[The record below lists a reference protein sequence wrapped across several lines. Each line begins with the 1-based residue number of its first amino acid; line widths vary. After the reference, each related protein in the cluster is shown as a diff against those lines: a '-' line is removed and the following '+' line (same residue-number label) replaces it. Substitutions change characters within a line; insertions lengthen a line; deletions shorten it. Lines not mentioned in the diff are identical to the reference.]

1 MNDWPLLLERALRVA
16 ATAHHQ
22 QTRKAS
28 QLPYITHP
36 VAVTM
41 LLQQHGFDDEQT
53 LAAALLHDVAEDTA
67 VTLDE
72 LAGKFPE
79 PVVDLVRHL
88 TERKRDETGAARPW
102 EDRKREHLAHIG
114 DAPLAARAI
123 AIADKLHNLRSMVCD
138 LDEGGSLAT
147 RFNAP
152 LERIFWYYEAII
164 DTAAGTDPRLNDL
177 AAAARGALADVRT
190 WIGRGAGGAE
200 PGGAEPTEH

>member
-1 MNDWPLLLERALRVA
+1 
-16 ATAHHQ
+16 
-22 QTRKAS
+22 
-28 QLPYITHP
+28 
-36 VAVTM
+36 
-41 LLQQHGFDDEQT
+41 
-53 LAAALLHDVAEDTA
+53 
-67 VTLDE
+67 
-72 LAGKFPE
+72 
-79 PVVDLVRHL
+79 
-88 TERKRDETGAARPW
+88 
-102 EDRKREHLAHIG
+102 EDRKREHLDHMG

-123 AIADKLHNLRSMVCD
+123 VIADKLHNLRSMVCD

>member
-16 ATAHHQ
+16 AIAHHQ

-41 LLQQHGFDDEQT
+41 LLQQHGFNDEQT

-72 LAGKFPE
+72 LAGRFPGT
-79 PVVDLVRHL
+79 VVDLVRHL
-88 TERKRDETGAARPW
+88 TECKRDETGAARPW
-102 EDRKREHLAHIG
+102 EDRKREHLDHIG

-123 AIADKLHNLRSMVCD
+123 VIADKLHNLRSMICD
-138 LDEGGSLAT
+138 LEEGGNLAT

-152 LERIFWYYEAII
+152 LERIFWYYETMI
-164 DTAAGTDPRLNDL
+164 DAAAGTDPRLSDL
-177 AAAARGALADVRT
+177 SAAARGALAEVRRR
-190 WIGRGAGGAE
+190 IGRGAGSAE
-200 PGGAEPTEH
+200 PGGAMPPAL